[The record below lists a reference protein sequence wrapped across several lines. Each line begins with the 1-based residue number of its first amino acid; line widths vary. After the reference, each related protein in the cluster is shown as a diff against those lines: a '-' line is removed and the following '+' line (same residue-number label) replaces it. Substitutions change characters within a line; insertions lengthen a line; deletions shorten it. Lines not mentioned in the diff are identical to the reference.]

1 MSTTYPRTSS
11 LAVISLIFGLF
22 GVLGV
27 FGIFGVFGGFGVSGA
42 LLLVTGP
49 AAVICGHAARSKIR
63 SAPPGCIKGDGMA
76 LIGSVLGWIPIGLA
90 IGWII
95 LLSTGLLGGMD

>member
-1 MSTTYPRTSS
+1 MNTTYPRTSS

-49 AAVICGHAARSKIR
+49 AAVICGHMARWKIR
-63 SAPPGCIKGDGMA
+63 RATPGRTKGDGMA
-76 LIGSVLGWIPIGLA
+76 LTGLTLGWISTGPLIGL
-90 IGWII
+90 II
-95 LLSTGLLGGMD
+95 LWSTGYGRW